1 MTLANREYTPVQKQ
15 YVHMYERLFRIFQQN
30 KDNISE
36 YNYKLLVAGMNA
48 CQREMG
54 NV

>member
-1 MTLANREYTPVQKQ
+1 MEHKEYTLIQKQ
-15 YVHMYERLFRIFQQN
+15 YVEMYERLFRIFQQR

-48 CQREMG
+48 CQKEMG